1 MVSRLSLTLPP
12 WKGTWA
18 MGLMAEVEVVGIT
31 FVALDFNATDLIACC
46 ADFAWPKGLICGVW
60 TLQLALLPHAT
71 I

>member
-1 MVSRLSLTLPP
+1 
-12 WKGTWA
+12 